1 VRKRWARTPHTID
14 VLLQQNVKPLFFI
27 SMDSMLFLNEI
38 RSLIKGMSSLNE
50 MVDAIRAKYHF
61 TEEAAREYV
70 LACAFADSLNLKF
83 M

>member
-1 VRKRWARTPHTID
+1 
-14 VLLQQNVKPLFFI
+14 
-27 SMDSMLFLNEI
+27 MFLSEV
-38 RSLIKGMSSLNE
+38 RSLIKGMSNLNE
-50 MVDAIRAKYHF
+50 MVDAVRAKYHF